1 MFTTTAIIRHDLSVG
16 LSLLGSVFRTTNKPL
31 RKGTELG
38 VENNNGEWRILDGNP
53 GKVCSCRL
61 RPSTSIC
68 PSHPRSLAR
77 RTTPKKSF
85 RKGRLVVSLDRSKV
99 IPDDP
104 GADTPAMV
112 SSFGYYATYW
122 CACGEGELSSDRG
135 TLQLTEAECIWLN
148 DLEPQVDQ
156 FLYGARK

>member
-38 VENNNGEWRILDGNP
+38 VENNNGEWRILDEPWKGMLVP
-53 GKVCSCRL
+53 FEALDFDLPEPPKKSRKKDD
-61 RPSTSIC
+61 T
-68 PSHPRSLAR
+68 
-77 RTTPKKSF
+77 KKSF